1 MLIIG
6 TGGLVGQMFDDLV
19 AMNDNS
25 ITFWSETESSYHQI
39 QEKFNIISTDDEV
52 INYFKNIST
61 SFLLCVGGLESRK
74 KLLEKFTNLGGEVT
88 TFISPGAV
96 VSPYG
101 TSLGK
106 GCIVLSLAEIESH
119 VTIGENCLFNKYA
132 KIGHGS
138 VINNNCEIA
147 PDALLLGEVIVGE
160 GAYIGTRALILPKV
174 KIGRNATV
182 AAGATVKKNV
192 PDNAVVS
199 GEFASVKLIK
209 K

>member
-25 ITFWSETESSYHQI
+25 ITFWSETETSYHHVR
-39 QEKFNIISTDDEV
+39 EKFTVISTDEEV
-52 INYFKNIST
+52 VDYFKTISK
-61 SFLLCVGGLESRK
+61 SFLLCVSGLETRK
-74 KLLEKFTNLGGEVT
+74 KLLERFTNLGGET
-88 TFISPGAV
+88 ATFISPKAK
-96 VSPYG
+96 VSPYA
-101 TSLGK
+101 TSIGN
-106 GCIVLSLAEIESH
+106 GCIILSDAEVESH
-119 VTIGENCLFNKYA
+119 VSIAENCLINKYS

-138 VINNNCEIA
+138 VLDKNCEIA

-160 GAYIGTRALILPKV
+160 DAYIGTRALILPKV

>member
-1 MLIIG
+1 MLVIG
-6 TGGLVGQMFDDLV
+6 TGGLAAQMFDDLV
-19 AMNDNS
+19 GMNDES
-25 ITFWSETESSYHQI
+25 IKFWSETETSYHQI
-39 QEKFNIISTDDEV
+39 REKFNVISTDDEV
-52 INYFKNIST
+52 MNYFKNVSA
-61 SFLLCVGGLESRK
+61 SFLLCIGGLQNRK
-74 KLLEKFTNLGGEVT
+74 KLLEKFINLGGEIS
-88 TFISPGAV
+88 TFISPKAI
-96 VSPYG
+96 VSPFG
-101 TSLGK
+101 TSIGN
-106 GCIVLSLAEIESH
+106 GCIVLSDAEIESH

-138 VINNNCEIA
+138 VIGNNCEIA

-160 GAYIGTRALILPKV
+160 DVYIGTRALILPKV